1 MTHNAG
7 SQVGMWQML
16 NHMVM
21 WEVHNEDMKLVAW
34 LLELTVLTM
43 VDYLEQWR
51 VDLGLVRLI
60 DF

>member
-1 MTHNAG
+1 
-7 SQVGMWQML
+7 MWQML

-21 WEVHNEDMKLVAW
+21 WEVNNEDMKLVAW